1 VATNFLQRWSSR
13 KLAVRE
19 ETAEVKADALSA
31 QGDTEPDQLSDISEY
46 TVEGAGSS
54 SFKSSAEHEV
64 EAEPEISVE
73 ADETSEE
80 TALKETVSEEAR
92 LTLKDVACVTFEGGV
107 TSFMKTG
114 VEKSV
119 KKAALRKLFH
129 SDEFNYVSDMDDHTE
144 DFSNVPTLDSSVTKQ
159 LRNWVNQASE
169 KLEEASE
176 EIAQAATD
184 EQEKRNL
191 ADSELS
197 ELSAKTESTELEP
210 QELELQELESKEI
223 EASIPSLSEDLSSI
237 ESDASSE
244 RS

>member
-1 VATNFLQRWSSR
+1 MATNFLQRWSSR

-19 ETAEVKADALSA
+19 ETAEVEADALSV
-31 QGDTEPDQLSDISEY
+31 QGDTEPVQLSDISEY
-46 TVEGAGSS
+46 TVEEVGSF
-54 SFKSSAEHEV
+54 SFKPSTEHEV
-64 EAEPEISVE
+64 EAESEISVE
-73 ADETSEE
+73 ADEACEQTVLKEAVSEE
-80 TALKETVSEEAR
+80 TR
-92 LTLKDVACVTFEGGV
+92 LTLKDVASVTFEGGV
-107 TSFMKTG
+107 TSFMKSG

-176 EIAQAATD
+176 EIAQAVIN
-184 EQEKRNL
+184 EQENRNVVD
-191 ADSELS
+191 AESS

-210 QELELQELESKEI
+210 HELESKEI
-223 EASIPSLSEDLSSI
+223 EASIPTLSEDLSSF
-237 ESDASSE
+237 ESDVLSE

>member
-1 VATNFLQRWSSR
+1 V
-13 KLAVRE
+13 
-19 ETAEVKADALSA
+19 
-31 QGDTEPDQLSDISEY
+31 
-46 TVEGAGSS
+46 
-54 SFKSSAEHEV
+54 
-64 EAEPEISVE
+64 
-73 ADETSEE
+73 SEE
-80 TALKETVSEEAR
+80 TR
-92 LTLKDVACVTFEGGV
+92 LTLKDVASVTFEGGV
-107 TSFMKTG
+107 TSFMKSG

-176 EIAQAATD
+176 EIAQAVIN
-184 EQEKRNL
+184 EQENRNVVD
-191 ADSELS
+191 AESS

-210 QELELQELESKEI
+210 HELESKEI
-223 EASIPSLSEDLSSI
+223 EASIPTLSEDFSSF
-237 ESDASSE
+237 ESDVLSE

>member
-1 VATNFLQRWSSR
+1 MATNFLQRWSSR

-19 ETAEVKADALSA
+19 ETAEVEADALSV

-46 TVEGAGSS
+46 TVEGAGSF
-54 SFKSSAEHEV
+54 SFKPSTEHEV
-64 EAEPEISVE
+64 EAESEISVE
-73 ADETSEE
+73 AGEVCEQ
-80 TALKETVSEEAR
+80 TALKEAVSEETR
-92 LTLKDVACVTFEGGV
+92 LTLKDVASVTFEGGV
-107 TSFMKTG
+107 TSFMKSG

-176 EIAQAATD
+176 EIAQAVIN
-184 EQEKRNL
+184 EQENRNVVD
-191 ADSELS
+191 AESS

-210 QELELQELESKEI
+210 HELESKEI
-223 EASIPSLSEDLSSI
+223 EASIPTLSEDLSSF
-237 ESDASSE
+237 ESDVLSE